1 MASAAIVAAFQLNP
15 GHSMEEVIPL
25 VTKIREIGQ
34 GQGVQVVRLFTGFAG
49 GGPKPFTAVTFYIE
63 YADFGSLGTGTQ
75 GFLAD
80 PAWAP
85 VVADLLAPDSPLE
98 YMDTAIIMEVDF

>member
-1 MASAAIVAAFQLNP
+1 MASAAVVAAFQLRP
-15 GHSMEEVIPL
+15 GHSLEEVIPL
-25 VTKIREIGQ
+25 VTQVREIGQ
-34 GQGVQVVRLFTGFAG
+34 GQGVQTVRLFTGFAG
-49 GGPKPFTAVTFYIE
+49 GGPKPFTSVAFYIE

-98 YMDTAIIMEVDF
+98 YLDTSIIMEVDF